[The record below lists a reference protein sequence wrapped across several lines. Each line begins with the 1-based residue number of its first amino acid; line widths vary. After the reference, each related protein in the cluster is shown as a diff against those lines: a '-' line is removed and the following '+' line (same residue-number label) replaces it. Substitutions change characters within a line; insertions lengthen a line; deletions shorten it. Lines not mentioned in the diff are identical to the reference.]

1 MAMGAFLYSRSG
13 EGVPD
18 ALGSPAAAMAA
29 FHRRATECLILSKY
43 FSSPGPYTIEALLV
57 NQQFEFMRT
66 KDARLGVWLMG
77 GTIIRLAFRMG
88 YHRDP
93 DAYPRISVHQGE
105 IRRRIWALILQL
117 DALTSYQMGLPAM
130 VQDAHC
136 DTKPPRNLFDED
148 FGPGTK
154 QLPPSRPES
163 EVTPILYVINKVRI
177 SACFRE
183 IYSRVALGGSDD
195 YAEIM
200 TLHQRLLTAH
210 ESVSPRMQLS
220 NLQDTVTVQPHLL
233 LRRCMLELLFLKC
246 LCILHRRH
254 MTKSFTQAEFSQSR
268 SLCVE
273 AAMSILA
280 IQSDMLDEKKY
291 GPILRASKGLISSL
305 EQTDFILAATIICLE
320 LSSGSPEVPPTT
332 QEHPTNFTRKDL
344 LEALHASHRLLA
356 RMKDAS
362 ADCQQAYQ
370 IVSHIIQ
377 WLDRREGA
385 HTSYQT
391 ADSVMALTTGAHC
404 TIDDQASRSVDT
416 SEAEDPAG
424 SSAQTTNP
432 STMLPDPFSPSLF
445 DSSGMESFFDDPHSA
460 DWVRTYRDHPVPT
473 RMLTQ
478 RSGSLGSV
486 RSKPE
491 CRI

>member
-1 MAMGAFLYSRSG
+1 MGAFLYARSG

-18 ALGSPAAAMAA
+18 ALGSPVAAMAA

-148 FGPGTK
+148 FGPDTK

-200 TLHQRLLTAH
+200 ALHQRLLTAH
-210 ESVSPRMQLS
+210 ESVSPRLQLG

-291 GPILRASKGLISSL
+291 GQILRASKGLISSL

-320 LSSGSPEVPPTT
+320 LSSGTPEFSHA
-332 QEHPTNFTRKDL
+332 QEHPTSFTRTNL
-344 LEALHASHRLLA
+344 LEALHASYRLLA
-356 RMKDAS
+356 KMKDAS

-377 WLDRREGA
+377 WLDRRESS
-385 HTSYQT
+385 HVSHRIV
-391 ADSVMALTTGAHC
+391 DSVMPHTAGIHC
-404 TIDDQASRSVDT
+404 AAKEDQALPSTDT

-424 SSAQTTNP
+424 TSTQTTNP
-432 STMLPDPFSPSLF
+432 STMLPDPFSPSFF
-445 DSSGMESFFDDPHSA
+445 DTSGMDSFFDDPHSA
-460 DWVRTYRDHPVPT
+460 DWVRTHRDNRNRV
-473 RMLTQ
+473 
-478 RSGSLGSV
+478 
-486 RSKPE
+486 E
-491 CRI
+491 C